1 LKTVDLLNYPYPAL
15 ILPYPSGI
23 MIKQQVAGLA
33 TEHRSV
39 EGIFLPLPVPAHRLK
54 LFMSALEAIHPG
66 CYSEVTWDEACK
78 LDDVLKQY
86 NIPVDVNKGKRK
98 ESTESW
104 VYVRLFGKDDKWPLK
119 PSSDSSYIKFAKKI
133 KPDVTDAE
141 IEAAYSWRIFVNLD
155 MLADFAGQEAILTW
169 ENCD

>member
-1 LKTVDLLNYPYPAL
+1 MKTIALRNHPYPAL

-23 MIKQQVAGLA
+23 TIKQQVAGLA

-39 EGIFLPLPVPAHRLK
+39 EGIFLPLPVPRHRLK

-78 LDDVLKQY
+78 LDDALKEY
-86 NIPVDVNKGKRK
+86 NIPLDVNKDKRK
-98 ESTESW
+98 ESTEAW
-104 VYVRLFGKDDKWPLK
+104 VYARLFGKDDKWTLK

-133 KPDVTDAE
+133 KPDVTEAE
-141 IEAAYSWRIFVNLD
+141 IEAAYSWHIFVNLD
-155 MLADFAGQEAILTW
+155 MLEDFAGEEAILTW